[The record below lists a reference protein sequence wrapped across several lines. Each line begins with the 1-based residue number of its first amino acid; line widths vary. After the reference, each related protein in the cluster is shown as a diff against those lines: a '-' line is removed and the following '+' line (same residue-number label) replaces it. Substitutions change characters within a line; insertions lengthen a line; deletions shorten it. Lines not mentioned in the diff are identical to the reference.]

1 MCSPSVSSSGSEK
14 SDESYEANITGIC
27 TSELKEKFLAG
38 AKKINS
44 WTSPKLFD
52 RAGPADTV
60 SSTQKFRV
68 VSSTQKFQVQQ
79 HRQNVSIRQIVR
91 VLKTPIKDQLRICES
106 GPRIHASFA
115 LPTCLVWSIWGF
127 LRGFICKT
135 QSWCVSWLPGP
146 RIAFWN

>member
-14 SDESYEANITGIC
+14 SDESYEANITGIS

-44 WTSPKLFD
+44 GRNKKSRWTSPKLFD
-52 RAGPADTV
+52 RAGPADT
-60 SSTQKFRV
+60 